1 MFYFETRCFSSMT
14 VRHDGEKFV
23 ENFSTIKKSLGAVS
37 RTIAQFTN
45 ELRKRTGELGYTQLS
60 ELRLGEFSIRS
71 QRFYEIK
78 FRLKGNNKS
87 KSLYKKVVQV
97 ISCQLFQKTC
107 VELSRKWCALNWSRI
122 GPKFNLDHLRDIS
135 MVFKIAALTPKSS
148 ISAIS

>member
-37 RTIAQFTN
+37 RTIVQFTN

-60 ELRLGEFSIRS
+60 VLRLGEFIIRS

-97 ISCQLFQKTC
+97 ISCQLFQKFS
-107 VELSRKWCALNWSRI
+107 E
-122 GPKFNLDHLRDIS
+122 
-135 MVFKIAALTPKSS
+135 MVFFKLVSHWSKVQLGPPTGYIYG
-148 ISAIS
+148 I